1 MVNQSRPID
10 VTVFAVLE
18 ILVGIIIGFVGFVM
32 IWNVW
37 KGYAGVQ
44 YLGSSILL
52 LAGAAATVAG
62 LGMWKGK
69 NWARMITLVLAVLA
83 IIACIL
89 YLVWPPLTHQVGG
102 PPFSV
107 LPIVIAEIVVI
118 RNLLRSKVKVYF
130 DR

>member
-69 NWARMITLVLAVLA
+69 NWARMITLVLAVST

-89 YLVWPPLTHQVGG
+89 YLVWPPLTRQVGVT
-102 PPFSV
+102 PFSV

-118 RNLLRSKVKVYF
+118 RNLLRSKVKAYF
-130 DR
+130 GR